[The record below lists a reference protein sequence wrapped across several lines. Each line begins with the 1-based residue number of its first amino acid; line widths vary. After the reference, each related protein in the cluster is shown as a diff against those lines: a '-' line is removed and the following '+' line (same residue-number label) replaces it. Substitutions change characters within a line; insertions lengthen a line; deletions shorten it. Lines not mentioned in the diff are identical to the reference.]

1 MLYHFLNEIHYD
13 LLSLDDLIEIK
24 EVLFEK
30 SYFFLVKLILI
41 NLFLLLLFF
50 PQNLLILQD
59 IFVDLCHLLLFLLV
73 VF

>member
-13 LLSLDDLIEIK
+13 LLDDLIEIK

-59 IFVDLCHLLLFLLV
+59 IFIDLCHLLLFLLV